1 MTRLAAT
8 QANRGMGLEKL
19 INETNETYLARGI
32 AVVNKRPIPVLI
44 KERHGTHVSSG
55 QIVGKSTVDYEGVY
69 RGHSL
74 QFEAKSTRESNRF
87 PLDNFHEHQVEHMR
101 ACMKQGAIVFA
112 ILEFTRFD
120 QRLYVPGRLIL
131 NAWDKCQV
139 GGPASIPREALEM
152 QCWTL
157 NSTRGVF
164 VDYLAVVDKLLATT
178 KAV

>member
-19 INETNETYLARGI
+19 INETNDAYLARGI

-55 QIVGKSTVDYEGVY
+55 QILGKSTVDYEGVY

-87 PLDNFHEHQVEHMR
+87 PLDN
-101 ACMKQGAIVFA
+101 
-112 ILEFTRFD
+112 
-120 QRLYVPGRLIL
+120 L
-131 NAWDKCQV
+131 N
-139 GGPASIPREALEM
+139 
-152 QCWTL
+152 
-157 NSTRGVF
+157 
-164 VDYLAVVDKLLATT
+164 VVRQDSPTSKR
-178 KAV
+178 

>member
-1 MTRLAAT
+1 MTRLNHN

-19 INETNETYLARGI
+19 INKTNDAYLARGI

-44 KERHGTHVSSG
+44 QERHGTQVSSG

-87 PLDNFHEHQVEHMR
+87 PLNNFHEHQIEHMR
-101 ACMKQGAIVFA
+101 ACLKQGAIVFA

-131 NAWDKCQV
+131 NAWEKHLV

-152 QCWTL
+152 QCWAIQ
-157 NSTRGVF
+157 STRGVL